1 MNALKIK
8 GLLLSLTLLLLSPA
22 AKATEISAQIAADQ
36 KTPIA
41 VEIGTGHTI
50 DFSRTG
56 EQVFRGW
63 LGDGGR
69 CLQLLPSSA
78 LETGASIIYLRRIA
92 PCQQVSGLP
101 EVRQT
106 TLTLATLSPAGET
119 TIYEFLI
126 DYEATGESL
135 TRLVPS
141 EVLGEAASEV
151 LPVSGAAISRPQ
163 PAALDPLAVA
173 AGLATFN
180 LASDSPVAIRVQA
193 WLAAVEGG
201 QAQRLAA
208 QSAGVDW
215 ALLQRLATLGNS
227 SVAVGAFST

>member
-22 AKATEISAQIAADQ
+22 AKATEISAQTATDQ

-50 DFSRTG
+50 DFSRTS

-69 CLQLLPSSA
+69 CLQLLPSAA

-106 TLTLATLSPAGET
+106 TLTLATLSPTGET
-119 TIYEFLI
+119 TIYEFSI

-135 TRLVPS
+135 TRLVPNEVPS
-141 EVLGEAASEV
+141 EVS
-151 LPVSGAAISRPQ
+151 ITSRPQ

-193 WLAAVEGG
+193 WLAAVEAG
-201 QAQRLAA
+201 QAHRLAA

-215 ALLQRLATLGNS
+215 ALLQRLATLGSS
-227 SVAVGAFST
+227 SVAAGAFST

>member
-1 MNALKIK
+1 MNALKVK
-8 GLLLSLTLLLLSPA
+8 GLLLSLTLLLLSPT
-22 AKATEISAQIAADQ
+22 AKATEISAQSATDQ

-106 TLTLATLSPAGET
+106 TLTLATLSPTGET

-135 TRLVPS
+135 TRLVPNEIPS
-141 EVLGEAASEV
+141 EVSIT
-151 LPVSGAAISRPQ
+151 SHPQ

-193 WLAAVEGG
+193 WLAAVEAG
-201 QAQRLAA
+201 QAHRLAA
-208 QSAGVDW
+208 QQVGVDW
-215 ALLQRLATLGNS
+215 ALLQRLATLGSS

>member
-8 GLLLSLTLLLLSPA
+8 GLLLSLTLLLLSPT
-22 AKATEISAQIAADQ
+22 AKATEISAQSATDQ

-41 VEIGTGHTI
+41 VEIGIGHTI

-56 EQVFRGW
+56 KQVFRGW

-141 EVLGEAASEV
+141 EVPSEASLA
-151 LPVSGAAISRPQ
+151 SGAAISRPQ

-227 SVAVGAFST
+227 NVAVGAFST